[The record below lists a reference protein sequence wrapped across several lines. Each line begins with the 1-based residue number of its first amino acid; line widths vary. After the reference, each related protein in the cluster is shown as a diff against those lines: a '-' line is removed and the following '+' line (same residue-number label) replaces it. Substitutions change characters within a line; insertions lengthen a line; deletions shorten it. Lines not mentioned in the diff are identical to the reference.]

1 VDIHHY
7 LARQDNSYASGSVI
21 DCKNNLMRTLAF
33 LLLFLPGVACA
44 QFLYEMDQSIPV
56 VGEGSIA
63 LKYPWSG
70 GLNAVQINTL
80 DLNHDAKDD
89 LVIFERMGD
98 LVLTFLQVDGEYV
111 YAPQYEVLFPQGI
124 TNWLLLRDFNGDG
137 RKDIFTGDALGVK
150 VYLNKTQAGQPL
162 TWEPF
167 LFFNGTAKGP
177 LLLTKKTTKVPLQMS
192 YDDLP
197 SIADAD
203 GDGDLD
209 IFSMDF
215 PGASRIEF
223 HKNFSKERYG
233 SLDSLDFER
242 VSPTT
247 GWAGVRECGCGEF
260 AFNNTVCSTGGREN
274 HAGGKSLF
282 AFDADNDGDLDML
295 FAEAECDQ
303 LFLFENESGN
313 ADPNEAVVNSAVPY
327 PETFSMVNFP
337 SPYRE
342 DVDFDGVK
350 DLILSPNL
358 FAREFAE
365 TNLKQSVWFYKNTG
379 TNAEPS
385 YAAVNKTFLQGDMI
399 DVGDNAVPAFFDVDN
414 DGDQDMFIG
423 CYLNQNYEAASV
435 YFFENT
441 GTATEPQF
449 EFVTDDYRTL
459 SALEHVNIKPKF
471 ADMNNDTKIDLVF
484 TAQTGTVTQL
494 YYILNTGTS
503 AADFSSGVTSTGFTV
518 TWREENITPV
528 DVNQDGLQ
536 DLIVGRLN
544 GALDY
549 WRNTGTASAPVF
561 TLEQENYLAL
571 SSTVLR
577 QSPSVAI
584 GDLSND
590 GKDELIYGDQS
601 GKLTVI
607 SNFREAA
614 DASGSVTEIVYNSTL
629 DAYIAQN
636 LGGRIWPTITSLYSF
651 PKTEIVAGNILG
663 GLHILKNRYPT
674 TGVSG
679 EGEIVEPV
687 IEVYPNPAFSHQML
701 TVEVD
706 APAEFQVFTVLGQSI
721 GQPVRLESSQPFH
734 PVIALLKGIYV
745 LRFSIRGKTYSR
757 KIVIR

>member
-1 VDIHHY
+1 
-7 LARQDNSYASGSVI
+7 
-21 DCKNNLMRTLAF
+21 MRTLA
-33 LLLFLPGVACA
+33 LYLLFLPSFASA

-56 VGEGSIA
+56 VGEGGLL

-80 DLNHDAKDD
+80 DLNHDAKED

-98 LVLTFLQVDGEYV
+98 LVLTFLQEDGEYV
-111 YAPQYEVLFPQGI
+111 YAPGYEALFPQGI

-137 RKDIFTGDALGVK
+137 RKDIFTGDAVGVK
-150 VYLNKTQAGQPL
+150 VYLNKTQPGEAL

-167 LFFNGTAKGP
+167 LFFNGTSKGA

-209 IFSMDF
+209 IFSMDY
-215 PGASRIEF
+215 PGASRIEY
-223 HKNFSKERYG
+223 HKNFSVERYG
-233 SLDSLDFER
+233 TLDSLDFER
-242 VSPTT
+242 VNP

-260 AFNNTVCSTGGREN
+260 AFTDSACSTGGREN

-282 AFDADNDGDLDML
+282 SFDADNDGDLDML

-303 LFLFENESGN
+303 LFLFENESGDN
-313 ADPNEAVVNSAVPY
+313 DPNNAIITSAVPY

-342 DVDFDGVK
+342 DLDFDGVR

-358 FAREFAE
+358 FEREFDE
-365 TNLKQSVWFYKNTG
+365 TNFKQSVWFYKNTG
-379 TNAEPS
+379 TPAEPE
-385 YAAVNKTFLQGDMI
+385 YASVNKSFLQGDMI
-399 DVGDNAVPAFFDVDN
+399 DVGDNAVPAFFDVDT

-423 CYLNQNYEAASV
+423 CYINQPYEAASV

-459 SALEHVNIKPKF
+459 SALGHVNIKPKF
-471 ADMNNDTKIDLVF
+471 ADMNGDTKIDFVF

-503 AADFSSGVTSTGFTV
+503 AADFSGSVTAAGFELI
-518 TWREENITPV
+518 WRDENITPV
-528 DVNQDGLQ
+528 DVNLDGLQ
-536 DLIVGRLN
+536 DLIVGGLS

-549 WRNTGTASAPVF
+549 WKNTGTASSPAF
-561 TLEQENYLAL
+561 TLEQENYLSL

-577 QSPSVAI
+577 QSPSVAT
-584 GDLSND
+584 GDLNND
-590 GKDELIYGDQS
+590 GKDDLIYGDQS
-601 GKLTVI
+601 GKLTLI

-629 DAYIAQN
+629 DDYIAQN
-636 LGGRIWPTITSLYSF
+636 LGGRIWPTVANLYGL
-651 PKTEIVAGNILG
+651 PKPEIVTGNILG
-663 GLHILKNRYPT
+663 GIHILKNRFPT
-674 TGVSG
+674 TGLP
-679 EGEIVEPV
+679 EELTDPV
-687 IEVYPNPAFSHQML
+687 IQVYPNPVFSSQTL
-701 TVEVD
+701 TVMVD
-706 APAEFQVFTVLGQSI
+706 TPAELQLFTVLGQAV
-721 GQPVRLESSQPFH
+721 GQPARLNPSQPFN
-734 PVIALLKGIYV
+734 PAIARLQGVYV

>member
-1 VDIHHY
+1 
-7 LARQDNSYASGSVI
+7 
-21 DCKNNLMRTLAF
+21 MRALAF
-33 LLLFLPGVACA
+33 FFLFLPVAASA
-44 QFLYEMDQSIPV
+44 QFLYEMDLSIPV
-56 VGEGSIA
+56 TGEGSLA

-80 DLNHDAKDD
+80 DLNHDAKED
-89 LVIFERMGD
+89 LVIFDRMGD
-98 LVLTFLQVDGEYV
+98 LVLTFLQEEGEYV
-111 YAPQYEVLFPQGI
+111 YAPEYEVLFPSGI

-137 RKDIFTGDALGVK
+137 RKDIFTGDAVGVK
-150 VYLNKTQAGQPL
+150 VYLNKTQAGEAL

-167 LFFNGTAKGP
+167 LFFNGTSKGP

-209 IFSMDF
+209 IFVMDF
-215 PGASRIEF
+215 PGGSRIEF
-223 HKNFSKERYG
+223 HQNFSVERNEG
-233 SLDSLDFER
+233 ALDSLDFER

-260 AFNNTVCSTGGREN
+260 AFNNSVCSTSGREN

-303 LFLFENESGN
+303 LFLFENESGDD
-313 ADPNEAVVNSAVPY
+313 DPNNAIINSAVPY
-327 PETFSMVNFP
+327 PEAFSMANFP

-342 DVDFDGVK
+342 DLDFDGVR
-350 DLILSPNL
+350 DLIVSPNL
-358 FAREFAE
+358 FFREFDE
-365 TNLKQSVWFYKNTG
+365 TNFKQSVWFYKNTG
-379 TNAEPS
+379 TNAVPS
-385 YAAVNKTFLQGDMI
+385 YAEADQNFLQGDML

-423 CYLNQNYEAASV
+423 CYINQHYEAASV

-449 EFVTDDYRTL
+449 EFVTDDYRML

-471 ADMNNDTKIDLVF
+471 ADMNGDTKPDLVF

-494 YYILNTGTS
+494 YYILNTGVT
-503 AADFSSGVTSTGFTV
+503 AADFSGSITAMEFIV

-528 DVNQDGLQ
+528 DVNLDGLQ

-549 WRNTGTASAPVF
+549 WRNTGTALSPVF

-577 QSPSVAI
+577 QSPSVAT
-584 GDLSND
+584 GDLNND

-629 DAYIAQN
+629 DDYIAQN
-636 LGGRIWPTITSLYSF
+636 LGGRIWPTIANLYSF
-651 PKTEIVAGNILG
+651 PKQEIITGNILG
-663 GLHILKNRYPT
+663 GIHILKNRFPI
-674 TGVSG
+674 TGVK
-679 EGEIVEPV
+679 EEISDPV
-687 IEVYPNPAFSHQML
+687 IKVYPNPALSGQML

-706 APAEFQVFTVLGQSI
+706 APAELQLFTVLGQAV
-721 GQPVRLESSQPFH
+721 GQPARLQPSQPFN
-734 PVIALLKGIYV
+734 PAIAQLKGVYV
-745 LRFSIRGKTYSR
+745 LRFSIYGKAYSR

>member
-1 VDIHHY
+1 MH
-7 LARQDNSYASGSVI
+7 AW
-21 DCKNNLMRTLAF
+21 AF
-33 LLLFLPGVACA
+33 ILLFLPVAASA

-56 VGEGSIA
+56 VGEGSLA

-80 DLNHDAKDD
+80 DLNHDAKED

-98 LVLTFLQVDGEYV
+98 LVLTFLQGEGEYI
-111 YAPQYEVLFPQGI
+111 YAPEYEVLFPTGI
-124 TNWLLLRDFNGDG
+124 TNWLLLRDFNSDG
-137 RKDIFTGDALGVK
+137 RKDIFTGDAVGVK

-167 LFFNGTAKGP
+167 LFFNVTSKGP

-215 PGASRIEF
+215 PGASRIEY
-223 HKNFSKERYG
+223 HKNLSIENYG
-233 SLDSLDFER
+233 TLDSLDFER

-260 AFNNTVCSTGGREN
+260 AFNNSVCSTSGRET

-303 LFLFENESGN
+303 LFLFENESVDS
-313 ADPNEAVVNSAVPY
+313 DPNNAVINSAVPY
-327 PETFSMVNFP
+327 PEAFSLVNFAT
-337 SPYRE
+337 PYRE
-342 DVDFDGVK
+342 DVDFDGIK
-350 DLILSPNL
+350 DLIVSPNL
-358 FAREFAE
+358 FFREFNE
-365 TNLKQSVWFYKNTG
+365 TNFKQSVWFYKNTG
-379 TNAEPS
+379 TNAVPS
-385 YAAVNKTFLQGDMI
+385 YGTVNKSFLQGDMI

-423 CYLNQNYEAASV
+423 CYINQHYEGASV

-441 GTATEPQF
+441 GSATEPQF

-459 SALEHVNIKPKF
+459 SALGHVNIKPTF
-471 ADMNNDTKIDLVF
+471 ADMNGDTKPDLVF

-494 YYILNTGTS
+494 YYILNTGTV
-503 AADFSSGVTSTGFTV
+503 AADFSGSVTPAGFTV

-528 DVNQDGLQ
+528 DVNLDGLQ
-536 DLIVGRLN
+536 DIIVGRLN

-549 WRNTGTASAPVF
+549 WKNTGTTSSPVF

-577 QSPSVAI
+577 QSPSVAT
-584 GDLSND
+584 GDLNND

-607 SNFREAA
+607 RNFREAA
-614 DASGSVTEIVYNSTL
+614 DASGSVTEIVYNTTL
-629 DAYIAQN
+629 NDYIAQN
-636 LGGRIWPTITSLYSF
+636 LGGRIWPTIANLYGL
-651 PKTEIVAGNILG
+651 PKQEIITGNILG
-663 GLHILKNRYPT
+663 GVHILKHRFPT
-674 TGVSG
+674 TSVS
-679 EGEIVEPV
+679 EEIQEPV
-687 IEVYPNPAFSHQML
+687 IKVYPNPAFNYQTL
-701 TVEVD
+701 TVVVD
-706 APAEFQVFTVLGQSI
+706 APAELQIFTVLGQAI
-721 GQPVRLESSQPFH
+721 FEPIQLQPSQPFN
-734 PVIALLKGIYV
+734 PVVAQLKGVYV